1 MASDPEFRT
10 ASPAALVTSDSET
23 SPATTV
29 ALDGELRA
37 ASPAAQVTSDVKPPE
52 MNWLQAAKGSR
63 RQATPNIKENP
74 RGNDACSSSGLTTR
88 GA

>member
-1 MASDPEFRT
+1 MASDPELQT

-29 ALDGELRA
+29 APDDGELRA

-52 MNWLQAAKGSR
+52 MNWLQAAKGSH
-63 RQATPNIKENP
+63 RQANS
-74 RGNDACSSSGLTTR
+74 AH
-88 GA
+88 